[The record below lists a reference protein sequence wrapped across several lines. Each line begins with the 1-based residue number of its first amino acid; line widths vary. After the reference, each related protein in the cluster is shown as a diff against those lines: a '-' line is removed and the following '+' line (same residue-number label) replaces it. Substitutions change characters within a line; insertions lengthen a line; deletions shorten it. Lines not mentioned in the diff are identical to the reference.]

1 MKCFIIIGRINKKLI
16 LPLIAG
22 LIQIINSLIN
32 TFCTSPLNKRL
43 HFDFTF
49 TLVITIG
56 QICVRLYPVILKISN
71 VQKPKTKI
79 TKIKKI
85 LHYFLLIII
94 FASMIILDFFPNLIF
109 SDPDIENQSSNL
121 FPNNNPI
128 TLCSEMIFLTC
139 ISAIFLKYKYFK
151 HHIISLIVLL
161 LIGIFFV
168 INFIFDE
175 LGRRFIIY
183 LIFRISHAVLDA
195 IYRCYQKYLMEKLY
209 YPYWNI
215 AFIPGVILFPIALF
229 LFLLGL
235 FFNNYIRI
243 ILDYLPYYIIFKIVI
258 PLIINVIMCPLTIL
272 IVYYF
277 PPDYILIITLL
288 SSISETLIFCVKYK
302 DARDFIYIPLHI
314 IQIFFMMIYLE
325 ILELN
330 FCGLNKNTKRN
341 IHLRSE
347 LDQLNDQE
355 DKISEDNNIDININ
369 YSLELEEKDNDDIK
383 TEEEKENEQFIKS

>member
-71 VQKPKTKI
+71 VQKPKTEI

-109 SDPDIENQSSNL
+109 SDADIENQSSNL

-183 LIFRISHAVLDA
+183 LI
-195 IYRCYQKYLMEKLY
+195 
-209 YPYWNI
+209 
-215 AFIPGVILFPIALF
+215 AFL
-229 LFLLGL
+229 
-235 FFNNYIRI
+235 
-243 ILDYLPYYIIFKIVI
+243 
-258 PLIINVIMCPLTIL
+258 
-272 IVYYF
+272 
-277 PPDYILIITLL
+277 
-288 SSISETLIFCVKYK
+288 
-302 DARDFIYIPLHI
+302 
-314 IQIFFMMIYLE
+314 Q
-325 ILELN
+325 
-330 FCGLNKNTKRN
+330 
-341 IHLRSE
+341 
-347 LDQLNDQE
+347 
-355 DKISEDNNIDININ
+355 
-369 YSLELEEKDNDDIK
+369 
-383 TEEEKENEQFIKS
+383 